1 MKSDNVIL
9 LDCFGLFAADP
20 LVTFFDRHY
29 GKESKT
35 LKDHFC
41 QGADLGEVDLSGFLD
56 NLHRELGLDKE
67 KVMDELREIGKIDPE
82 MMGLAKRLK
91 ESHEVILLSNCIQG
105 MMEEI
110 FGGSDFHFC
119 FDKLYLSYE
128 IGLIKPYRPIYDLV
142 MKDIG
147 KRDGQI
153 VFFDDNPT
161 NIPEAINAGID
172 AILFESIEQMKAEL
186 TKRGLL

>member
-1 MKSDNVIL
+1 MKSGNLIL

-20 LVTFFDRHY
+20 FVTFFDRHY

-35 LKDHFC
+35 LKAHFC
-41 QGADLGEVDLSGFLD
+41 QGADLGEIDLSELLD
-56 NLHRELGLDKE
+56 NIHRELGLDKE

-82 MMGLAKRLK
+82 MMALAKRLK
-91 ESHEVILLSNCIQG
+91 EKHEVILLSNCMRG

-110 FGGSDFHFC
+110 FGGSEFDSC
-119 FDKLYLSYE
+119 FDKQYLSYE

-147 KRDGQI
+147 KREGKI
-153 VFFDDNPT
+153 VFFDDNPA

-172 AILFESIEQMKAEL
+172 AMLYESIGQMKTEL